1 MATLHTVFTQRSSS
15 LWRRWLAGAAAVVLL
30 LVGVW
35 FGGHP
40 SWLPSPLR
48 SAFVSKTADE
58 RLVQTTLDLI
68 SKDYYRHVNTG
79 KLLNTGLEAAV
90 ASLDDPYSHYYPPAL
105 YRSFQY
111 ETNPQVAGIGVE
123 VAAEPVHHG
132 IEVEEVFQGS
142 PAARAGIRQ
151 GDIITA
157 VGSKSLAG
165 KTVDAG
171 SKLIR
176 GKAGT
181 AVRLTISRN
190 GNTRSVTITRADV
203 TVPVASS
210 KLLHYKGEALGYLQF
225 TQFTEGSAEELDLQV
240 QKMLKAGAKGLILD
254 LRDNPGG
261 LLEQAVGVASLFIK
275 SGTIVTTRGRSQPT
289 TVYTALGDAIAPTI
303 PMAVVVDRGT
313 ASSAEIVTG
322 ALKDHGRAKVVG
334 TRTYGK
340 GVFQELMPLQGGGA
354 LDLTVGE
361 YFTPNGHNLA
371 AGGVAGGVKEGR
383 GIKPN
388 VYVYDN
394 PAKPGTHALEVAE
407 QTVAGEI
414 R

>member
-1 MATLHTVFTQRSSS
+1 MATLQAVFTQRSSS
-15 LWRRWLAGAAAVVLL
+15 HWRSWLAGAAAVVLL
-30 LVGVW
+30 LIGVW

-48 SAFVSKTADE
+48 SEFVSKTADE

-68 SKDYYRHVNTG
+68 SKDYYRRVNTG
-79 KLLNTGLEAAV
+79 KLLNNGLEAAV

-105 YRSFQY
+105 YRSFEY

-151 GDIITA
+151 GDIITT

-165 KTVDAG
+165 KTVEAG

-176 GKAGT
+176 GKVGT
-181 AVRLTISRN
+181 DVRLTISRN

-203 TVPVASS
+203 TVPVVSS
-210 KLLHYKGEALGYLQF
+210 KLVHYKGKALGYLQF
-225 TQFTEGSAEELDLQV
+225 TQFTEGSAEQLQVQV

-275 SGTIVTTRGRSQPT
+275 SGVIVTTRGRSQPT
-289 TVYTALGDAIAPTI
+289 TVYTALGDAVAPTI
-303 PMAVVVDRGT
+303 PMVVVVDRGT

-322 ALKDHGRAKVVG
+322 ALKDHGRATVVG

-340 GVFQELMPLQGGGA
+340 GVFQELMPLQSGGA

-394 PAKPGTHALEVAE
+394 PAKPGTHALRVAE